1 MHPTDHTPLS
11 HTPNALL
18 SHSPRRCHSLLSHT
32 TIFSALELG
41 QRDFLPPAGRQ
52 GKHSRLGHHQW
63 FDRERERD
71 DSKRDAVKNSVQH
84 GRRRRENAKGE
95 PRPFGSQ
102 KPILAPPLLLQDS
115 RHCELQYIA
124 SLYVQHSCVSS
135 PRGSFSS
142 CRQLWRDILGFRDS
156 DAVVGELSSPDPKV
170 FGELASSESSASIT
184 RYIPSLGCTADV
196 CAQHCKLLL
205 AACLVARATAAVHQV
220 TRSLLCCCCCHLF
233 CALCARL
240 FEFCVDEG
248 SRFFS

>member
-1 MHPTDHTPLS
+1 MTCTSMHPRCQPLCTHTYIHASNGPHTPLS
-11 HTPNALL
+11 HPQRPSLL
-18 SHSPRRCHSLLSHT
+18 SHSPRRCHSLLSH

-52 GKHSRLGHHQW
+52 GKHSRLGDHQW

-84 GRRRRENAKGE
+84 GRRRENAKGE

-115 RHCELQYIA
+115 RHCELQDIA
-124 SLYVQHSCVSS
+124 SLCVQHSCVSS

-184 RYIPSLGCTADV
+184 RYILSDVRLMSARNTAN
-196 CAQHCKLLL
+196 CCLLR
-205 AACLVARATAAVHQV
+205 VW
-220 TRSLLCCCCCHLF
+220 
-233 CALCARL
+233 
-240 FEFCVDEG
+240 
-248 SRFFS
+248 